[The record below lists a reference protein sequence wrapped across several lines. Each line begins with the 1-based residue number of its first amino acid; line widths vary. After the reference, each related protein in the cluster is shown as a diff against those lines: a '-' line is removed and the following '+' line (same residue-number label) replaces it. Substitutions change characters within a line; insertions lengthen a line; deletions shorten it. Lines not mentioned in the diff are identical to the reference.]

1 MTDFVAD
8 AARSAAAA
16 LAADLGQNLPVEV
29 EAALAARAGDQR
41 PDHYQEVASLGG
53 VTVSAANLAWAI
65 YSDQRNATEGPRPEA
80 DSIAHQVRTAL
91 RAEGTGTILP
101 PGTDRITEVVATEL
115 IRQSNLAP
123 E

>member
-16 LAADLGQNLPVEV
+16 LAA
-29 EAALAARAGDQR
+29 
-41 PDHYQEVASLGG
+41 DHYQEVASLGG

-101 PGTDRITEVVATEL
+101 PGTDRITEVVATEI

>member
-41 PDHYQEVASLGG
+41 PDRYQEVVSLGG
-53 VTVSAANLAWAI
+53 VTVSAASLAWNI
-65 YSDQRNATEGPRPEA
+65 YNDQRNATEGPRPEA
-80 DSIAHQVRTAL
+80 DSIAHQVRLAL
-91 RAEGTGTILP
+91 GAEGAILP
-101 PGTDRITEVVATEL
+101 PGTDRITEVVATEI